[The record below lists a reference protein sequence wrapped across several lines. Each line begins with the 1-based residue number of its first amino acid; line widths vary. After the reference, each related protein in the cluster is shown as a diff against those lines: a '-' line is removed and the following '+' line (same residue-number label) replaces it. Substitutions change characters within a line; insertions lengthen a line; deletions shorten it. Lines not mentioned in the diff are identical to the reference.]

1 LGYWSEPRCC
11 RFWWWPRRERGADI
25 PSDLG
30 QASNA
35 SQHQNRRN
43 PPGAS
48 QKGRLA
54 ASLARCSPL
63 KGMRLSRS
71 LPSAPSDFY
80 AWPTPVSKQS
90 PNPRSIASQLI
101 LLFTLAAALLLAC
114 GLGVFYWVVVRH
126 AFAED
131 NAVLADKVD
140 ALQTSFEQR
149 GGLDAVAAEINTA
162 GSRQRAPFLVRV
174 LDPAGT
180 TIGQTTGMERLLPAN
195 IFPPVASREIAAPAE
210 RRVAGKSFA
219 LTTRRA
225 FADGQ
230 QFTIQVAQDRSSDE
244 QVERKFGIL
253 VLVVLSGSILA
264 SILIAI
270 PVTRRGLRP
279 LEEMKRSLERIGPT
293 HLNERVASANWPR
306 ELQPMAFAFDE
317 MLKRLDD
324 SFTRLSQFSADL
336 AHELRTPIANMLGE
350 AQVALS
356 RDRNCAEYRETIES
370 TIGECERLS
379 GIVDNLLFV
388 ARADAA
394 REPVER
400 KQFDAR
406 PAVEKIAAFYETIA
420 EDRHVAINCSGQ
432 GQISADPAL
441 FERAVGNLVDN
452 ALRFTPENGSIQI
465 ALSEHAKDFEVAVSD
480 NGSGIAPEHLPRVF
494 DRFYR
499 AESSRGSDGAGLGL
513 ALVKSI
519 VDLHGGTARIQS
531 EMGRGTIVSLTFP
544 KGAQPPT
551 AQPAPAS

>member
-1 LGYWSEPRCC
+1 M
-11 RFWWWPRRERGADI
+11 F
-25 PSDLG
+25 
-30 QASNA
+30 
-35 SQHQNRRN
+35 
-43 PPGAS
+43 
-48 QKGRLA
+48 
-54 ASLARCSPL
+54 
-63 KGMRLSRS
+63 
-71 LPSAPSDFY
+71 
-80 AWPTPVSKQS
+80 SKR
-90 PNPRSIASQLI
+90 PEPRSIASQLI

-114 GLGVFYWVVVRH
+114 GLGVFYWIVVRH

-131 NAVLADKVD
+131 NVVLADKVD
-140 ALQTSFEQR
+140 ALQTSFEQG
-149 GGLDAVAAEINTA
+149 GGLAAVAPEINPT

-174 LDPAGT
+174 LDPGGASV
-180 TIGQTTGMERLLPAN
+180 GQTTGMETLLPAN
-195 IFPPVASREIAAPAE
+195 IFPPAASRETAVPTE
-210 RRVAGKSFA
+210 HRVDGKLFA

-225 FADGQ
+225 LAGGQ
-230 QFTIQVAQDRSSDE
+230 QFIIQVAQDRSSDE
-244 QVERKFGIL
+244 QVERRFGIL
-253 VLVVLSGSILA
+253 ALVVLSGSILA

-306 ELQPMAFAFDE
+306 ELQPMAIAFGE

-356 RDRNCAEYRETIES
+356 RDRSSAEYRETIES

-394 REPVER
+394 SEPVAR
-400 KQFDAR
+400 KRFDAR
-406 PAVEKIAAFYETIA
+406 AAVEKIAAFYETIA
-420 EDRHVAINCSGQ
+420 EDRHVAINCSGE
-432 GQISADPAL
+432 GEISADPAL

-465 ALSEHAKDFEVAVSD
+465 ALAEHATDFEVAVRD

-519 VDLHGGTARIQS
+519 VDLHGGTATIQS
-531 EMGRGTIVSLTFP
+531 EIGRGTTVSLIFP
-544 KGAQPPT
+544 KGA
-551 AQPAPAS
+551 

>member
-1 LGYWSEPRCC
+1 MITS
-11 RFWWWPRRERGADI
+11 
-25 PSDLG
+25 
-30 QASNA
+30 
-35 SQHQNRRN
+35 
-43 PPGAS
+43 
-48 QKGRLA
+48 
-54 ASLARCSPL
+54 SP
-63 KGMRLSRS
+63 K
-71 LPSAPSDFY
+71 
-80 AWPTPVSKQS
+80 
-90 PNPRSIASQLI
+90 PRSIASQLI

-149 GGLDAVAAEINTA
+149 GGLEAVAAEINTA
-162 GSRQRAPFLVRV
+162 GSRKRAPFLVRV

-180 TIGQTTGMERLLPAN
+180 PIGQTTGMETLLPAN
-195 IFPPVASREIAAPAE
+195 IFPPVARQIAAPIE
-210 RRVAGKSFA
+210 HRVAGKLFA

-225 FADGQ
+225 LAGGQ
-230 QFTIQVAQDRSSDE
+230 QFAIQVAQDRSSDE

-279 LEEMKRSLERIGPT
+279 LEQMKRSLERIGPT

-306 ELQPMAFAFDE
+306 ELHPMAIAFDE

-356 RDRNCAEYRETIES
+356 RDRSSAEYRETIES

-394 REPVER
+394 REPVAR

-406 PAVEKIAAFYETIA
+406 AAVEKIAAFYETIA
-420 EDRHVAINCSGQ
+420 EEHHVAISCTGQ

-441 FERAVGNLVDN
+441 FDRALGNLVDN

-465 ALSEHAKDFEVAVSD
+465 ALAEHATDFEVAVSD
-480 NGSGIAPEHLPRVF
+480 NGSGIAPEHVPRVF

-519 VDLHGGTARIQS
+519 VDLHGGTARIHS
-531 EMGRGTIVSLTFP
+531 EIGRGTTVRLTFP
-544 KGAQPPT
+544 K
-551 AQPAPAS
+551 